1 MSDSEN
7 IYSIPLDPE
16 NQSRE
21 KSSGKTKA
29 SDETEDEDIPRLEFL
44 QEEYSQ
50 DLNIQ
55 LSHSFIL
62 FKLKCT
68 SLFLKFDSFYQ
79 RANWIKISLRVR
91 TQLPDSVD
99 PFRRTLQQALQLIC
113 WAPLRRGR
121 SERPGQ

>member
-1 MSDSEN
+1 MIHLIRWSLLSQDLYFKAEIERLRRELTELSDMSDSEN

-50 DLNIQ
+50 ELNFQ

-68 SLFLKFDSFYQ
+68 SLFWSLIHSIREPIGLKF
-79 RANWIKISLRVR
+79 N
-91 TQLPDSVD
+91 
-99 PFRRTLQQALQLIC
+99 
-113 WAPLRRGR
+113 
-121 SERPGQ
+121 

>member
-16 NQSRE
+16 NQSHE

-50 DLNIQ
+50 ELNFQ

-68 SLFLKFDSFYQ
+68 SLF
-79 RANWIKISLRVR
+79 
-91 TQLPDSVD
+91 
-99 PFRRTLQQALQLIC
+99 
-113 WAPLRRGR
+113 
-121 SERPGQ
+121 